1 LKEEEEEEEE
11 ETQLRKGLSPY
22 FPSHFSGVG
31 LRSMKWSC

>member
-1 LKEEEEEEEE
+1 LKEEEEEE
-11 ETQLRKGLSPY
+11 ETQLRKGLSL